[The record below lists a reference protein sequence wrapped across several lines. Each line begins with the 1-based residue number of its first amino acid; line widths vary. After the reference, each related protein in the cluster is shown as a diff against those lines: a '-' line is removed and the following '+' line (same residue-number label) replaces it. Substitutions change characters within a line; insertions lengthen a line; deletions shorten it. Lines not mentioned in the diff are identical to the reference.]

1 MKPCSSTIV
10 FISLVVTLFFV
21 TLVTLLS
28 SNAHPQKSDILS
40 LSLVDKDN

>member
-28 SNAHPQKSDILS
+28 SNAHPQKTDVLCLS
-40 LSLVDKDN
+40 MADKDN